1 MVQYPFTKKSSEAI
15 KSVLKNEGMVCF
27 PTETVYGLGGNA
39 LSLKVVEKIFAL
51 KKRPLE
57 KSLSVL
63 VDQEWIRKLALAWR
77 PWENLTRRL

>member
-1 MVQYPFTKKSSEAI
+1 MVQYPFTKESSEEI
-15 KSVLKNEGMVCF
+15 QSVLKNEGMVCF

-57 KSLSVL
+57 
-63 VDQEWIRKLALAWR
+63 
-77 PWENLTRRL
+77 